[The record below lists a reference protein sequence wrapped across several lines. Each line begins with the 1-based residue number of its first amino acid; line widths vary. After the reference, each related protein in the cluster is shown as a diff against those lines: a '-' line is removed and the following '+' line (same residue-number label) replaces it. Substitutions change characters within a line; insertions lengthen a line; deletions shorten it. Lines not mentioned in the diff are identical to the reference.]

1 MRLNSGETGGAAD
14 SQSVGHGMTLHEI
27 AAGKRER
34 LTAADPPRMCLDD
47 LAALWGISRRGG
59 GNGRVGAR
67 IHVCVARRH
76 VFLWRSSES
85 RGHWQRG
92 VGGFRQCPSK
102 DGPPTS
108 PLGRAGTLATR
119 SMVFRLIGRKLDGP
133 GCGLTRRTGEAP
145 PWFLVARPCQPQP
158 PPAKRSARWP
168 ATGFQALR
176 RASS

>member
-1 MRLNSGETGGAAD
+1 MRLNSGETGEAAD
-14 SQSVGHGMTLHEI
+14 SYSVGHGMTLHEI

-34 LTAADPPRMCLDD
+34 LTAADPPPMCLDD
-47 LAALWGISRRGG
+47 LAALSGISRRGG
-59 GNGRVGAR
+59 GKWRRRAR
-67 IHVCVARRH
+67 IHVCVARLH

-119 SMVFRLIGRKLDGP
+119 NMVLRSIKRKLGGP
-133 GCGLTRRTGEAP
+133 SCGLTRRTAEAR
-145 PWFLVARPCQPQP
+145 PWFWSPALVNLNRRQQNA
-158 PPAKRSARWP
+158 
-168 ATGFQALR
+168 ALDGLLLDFR
-176 RASS
+176 R